1 MNNLTF
7 YSDERNTMM
16 RRRDLR
22 SQRMQKNSSTQ
33 SKKTAQKQ
41 FRLVCIFPENTT
53 DEENVKRDVK
63 NILSLELQHQLQQ
76 M

>member
-1 MNNLTF
+1 
-7 YSDERNTMM
+7 
-16 RRRDLR
+16 
-22 SQRMQKNSSTQ
+22 MQKNSSTQ

-53 DEENVKRDVK
+53 DEENVKKDVK